1 MKLSEV
7 PKDDAN
13 VMEGKTSFVQYAV
26 DENGNYVQAK
36 SPGFQPANIAL
47 EQAWDEVNE
56 RVAEA
61 LEMVAQGAKS
71 PLYFF
76 MHREIMDY
84 SILAEYMGLMRW
96 RVKRH
101 MKPKVFAKLKTET
114 LQKYARIFKLEDIS
128 ELTNFKAEKWK

>member
-13 VMEGKTSFVQYAV
+13 ILEGKTSFVQYAV

-36 SPGFQPANIAL
+36 SPGFQPVNIAL

-56 RVAEA
+56 RLTEA
-61 LEMVAQGAKS
+61 LELIAKGEKS

-101 MKPKVFAKLKTET
+101 MKPKVFAKLKPAILE
-114 LQKYARIFKLEDIS
+114 KYARVFKLENIS
-128 ELTNFKAEKWK
+128 DLTNFNAEQWK

>member
-26 DENGNYVQAK
+26 DEHGNYVQAK
-36 SPGFQPANIAL
+36 SPGFQPANVAL

-61 LEMVAQGAKS
+61 LELVEQGEKS

-101 MKPKVFAKLKTET
+101 MNPKVFAKLKPAILE
-114 LQKYARIFKLEDIS
+114 KYARVFKLENIS
-128 ELTNFKAEKWK
+128 DLTNFNAEQWK